1 MIRLSFGLLL
11 VAVFLVIAIALIG
24 EPGVASL
31 TWLGWQVNTTAAA
44 AILVIGLLAFVATVF
59 WRGVIWLLQSP
70 ARARKSAAEARRRE
84 GRDALTRGF
93 LAAAAGDG
101 PGARRQ
107 AFRAAQ
113 YSDEAPELVRLL
125 AARAA
130 EAAQDSAAAQLAYEA
145 MLGFGD
151 MRLAAHRGLMQ
162 IALGRGDGEAALRH
176 ATAAFGLAESAP
188 WAWQALLEN
197 RLGAGDWDG
206 GLALISTALTRKI
219 VSPLIAD
226 RARAAFETA
235 KAATLEAATIGDR
248 PSAEAIDLATA
259 AARARPDFTP
269 AAVIAARLRTQ
280 EGRGQRAEALIEAA
294 WRARPHPA
302 LWRAW
307 RDLRTDETP
316 PARAR
321 RLAELA
327 LINPDHRESR
337 ILQVEQALIS
347 GDGAGAQAAARLLEG
362 EPLTRRLAELQ
373 ARLRLAVGR
382 PSESRDWLA
391 RGALAP
397 LEADWSDIGEDGRA
411 FTYSSAD
418 WGRVVGAYAER
429 GELLHPRFE
438 RGEAAYGEL
447 PRIPADYVESQP
459 FNATPWREAA
469 EQGAANAPIFD
480 DDEFGEVL
488 TAGDAAPSTAPPRAL
503 GGRSKG
509 R

>member
-31 TWLGWQVNTTAAA
+31 TWLGWQVNTTAATA
-44 AILVIGLLAFVATVF
+44 VLVIGLLAFVATVF
-59 WRGVIWLLQSP
+59 WRAVIWLLQSP
-70 ARARKSAAEARRRE
+70 ARARKAAIETRRRE

-113 YSDEAPELVRLL
+113 YSDEAPGLVRLL

-130 EAAQDSAAAQLAYEA
+130 EAAQDGAAAQLAYEA
-145 MLGFGD
+145 MLGFAD

-162 IALGRGDGEAALRH
+162 IALGRGDAAEALRQ
-176 ATAAFGLAESAP
+176 ASAAFGLTESAP

-197 RLGAGDWDG
+197 RLAAGDWDG
-206 GLALISTALTRKI
+206 GLALIETALARKI

-235 KAATLEAATIGDR
+235 KAATLEAKTASGG
-248 PSAEAIDLATA
+248 PSSEAINLATA

-269 AAVIAARLRTQ
+269 AAVIAARLRSQ

-307 RDLRTDETP
+307 RDLHTDETP

-321 RLAELA
+321 RLADLA
-327 LINPDHRESR
+327 LIHPDHRESR

-347 GDGAGAQAAARLLEG
+347 GDGVAALAAARALEG
-362 EPLTRRLAELQ
+362 EPLTRRLADLQ
-373 ARLRLAVGR
+373 ARLRLALGR
-382 PSESRDWLA
+382 PSESREWLA
-391 RGALAP
+391 RGATAP

-411 FTYSSAD
+411 FTYAPGD
-418 WGRVVGAYAER
+418 WGRIVGAYAER
-429 GELLHPRFE
+429 GEILHPRFE
-438 RGEAAYGEL
+438 RGESAYGEL

-480 DDEFGEVL
+480 DDDFGEVL
-488 TAGDAAPSTAPPRAL
+488 TAGDSAAPPPPSRAL

>member
-70 ARARKSAAEARRRE
+70 ARARKTAAEARRRE

-130 EAAQDSAAAQLAYEA
+130 EAAQDGAAAQLAYEA
-145 MLGFGD
+145 MLGFAD

-162 IALGRGDGEAALRH
+162 IALGRGDGEEALRQ
-176 ATAAFGLAESAP
+176 ARAAFGLAESAP
-188 WAWQALLEN
+188 WAWQALLES
-197 RLGAGDWDG
+197 RLAVGDWDG
-206 GLALISTALTRKI
+206 GLTLIATALSRKI

-235 KAATLEAATIGDR
+235 KAASLEAATTGGNA
-248 PSAEAIDLATA
+248 SQEAIELAAA

-269 AAVIAARLRTQ
+269 AAVIVA
-280 EGRGQRAEALIEAA
+280 
-294 WRARPHPA
+294 
-302 LWRAW
+302 
-307 RDLRTDETP
+307 
-316 PARAR
+316 
-321 RLAELA
+321 
-327 LINPDHRESR
+327 
-337 ILQVEQALIS
+337 
-347 GDGAGAQAAARLLEG
+347 
-362 EPLTRRLAELQ
+362 PLDA
-373 ARLRLAVGR
+373 GR
-382 PSESRDWLA
+382 P
-391 RGALAP
+391 
-397 LEADWSDIGEDGRA
+397 
-411 FTYSSAD
+411 
-418 WGRVVGAYAER
+418 
-429 GELLHPRFE
+429 
-438 RGEAAYGEL
+438 
-447 PRIPADYVESQP
+447 
-459 FNATPWREAA
+459 
-469 EQGAANAPIFD
+469 
-480 DDEFGEVL
+480 
-488 TAGDAAPSTAPPRAL
+488 
-503 GGRSKG
+503 GGSCG
-509 R
+509 GPH

>member
-11 VAVFLVIAIALIG
+11 VATFLVIAIALIG

-44 AILVIGLLAFVATVF
+44 AVLVIGLLAFVATVF
-59 WRGVIWLLQSP
+59 WRAVIWLLQSP
-70 ARARKSAAEARRRE
+70 ARARRAAAEARRRE

-113 YSDEAPELVRLL
+113 YSDEAPGLVRLL
-125 AARAA
+125 AAQAA
-130 EAAQDSAAAQLAYEA
+130 EAAQDGAAAQLAYEA
-145 MLGFGD
+145 MLGFAD

-162 IALGRGDGEAALRH
+162 IALARGDNEEALRQ
-176 ATAAFGLAESAP
+176 ARAAFGLAESAP
-188 WAWQALLEN
+188 WAWQGLLES
-197 RLGAGDWDG
+197 RLAGGDWDG
-206 GLALISTALTRKI
+206 GLALIETALARKI
-219 VSPLIAD
+219 VSPLIAE

-235 KAATLEAATIGDR
+235 KAATLEAATMSDAPPG
-248 PSAEAIDLATA
+248 EAVELAAA

-280 EGRGQRAEALIEAA
+280 QGRGERAEALIEAA

-316 PARAR
+316 AARAL
-321 RLAELA
+321 RLAQLA
-327 LINPDHRESR
+327 KINPDHRESR

-347 GDGAGAQAAARLLEG
+347 GDGLAALEAARSLES

-373 ARLRLAVGR
+373 ARSRLAVGR

-391 RGALAP
+391 RGGLAP
-397 LEADWSDIGEDGRA
+397 LEPDWSDIDEEGRA
-411 FTYSSAD
+411 FAYSPGD
-418 WGRVVGAYAER
+418 WGRIVGAYAER
-429 GELLHPRFE
+429 GELIHPRFE
-438 RGEAAYGEL
+438 RGERAYGEL

-469 EQGAANAPIFD
+469 EQGAAQAPIFD
-480 DDEFGEVL
+480 DDDFGGVL
-488 TAGDAAPSTAPPRAL
+488 TASDSAPAPSPSRAL

>member
-1 MIRLSFGLLL
+1 MIRLGFGLLL

-24 EPGVASL
+24 EPGMASV

-44 AILVIGLLAFVATVF
+44 AVLAIGLLAFAATVF
-59 WRGVIWLLQSP
+59 WRAVIWLLQSP
-70 ARARKSAAEARRRE
+70 ARARGAAAEARRRE
-84 GRDALTRGF
+84 GREALTKGF

-101 PGARRQ
+101 PGARRH

-113 YSDEAPELVRLL
+113 YSDEAPQLVRLL

-130 EAAQDSAAAQLAYEA
+130 EAAQDGAAAQLAYEA
-145 MLGFGD
+145 MLGFPD

-162 IALGRGDGEAALRH
+162 IAVARGDGEEALRQ
-176 ATAAFGLAESAP
+176 ARAAFSLAESAP

-197 RLGAGDWDG
+197 RLATGDWDG
-206 GLALISTALTRKI
+206 GLALIETALGRKT

-226 RARAAFETA
+226 RARAALETA
-235 KAATLEAATIGDR
+235 KAASLEAASTTDR
-248 PSAEAIDLATA
+248 PPAEAIDLATA

-269 AAVIAARLRTQ
+269 AAVIAARLRTR
-280 EGRGQRAEALIEAA
+280 EGRGQRAEALLEAA

-307 RDLRTDETP
+307 RDLRPDETP

-321 RLAELA
+321 RLADLA
-327 LINPDHRESR
+327 AINPDHRESR
-337 ILQVEQALIS
+337 ILQVEQALIR
-347 GDGAGAQAAARLLEG
+347 GDGVAALAAARALEG
-362 EPLTRRLAELQ
+362 EPLTRRLADLQ

-391 RGALAP
+391 RGATAP

-411 FTYSSAD
+411 FTYSPAD

-429 GELLHPRFE
+429 GDLLHPRFE
-438 RGEAAYGEL
+438 RGEGAYGEL
-447 PRIPADYVESQP
+447 PRIPADYVESEP

-480 DDEFGEVL
+480 DDDFGAVL
-488 TAGDAAPSTAPPRAL
+488 TAGDSMASPASSRAL
-503 GGRSKG
+503 GGRTKG